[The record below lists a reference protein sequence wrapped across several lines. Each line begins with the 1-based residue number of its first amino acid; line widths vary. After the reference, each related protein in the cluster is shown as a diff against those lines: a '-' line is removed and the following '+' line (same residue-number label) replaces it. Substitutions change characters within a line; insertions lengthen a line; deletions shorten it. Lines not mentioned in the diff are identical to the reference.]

1 MREEECSRRET
12 VLDIREAELKEKEEE
27 LYHKEKLIDAKLNR
41 LKQLEDYEMS
51 DDIRLLENDDNKEFD
66 PYETK
71 DRRKFK
77 KRGRPS
83 KRYDETSEEEGSDDK
98 PNKKSPPIPD
108 YKKLG
113 LRERESSVAGSL
125 RKGALHIL
133 QTHKKAMTGGEILQ
147 IGLASG
153 MFPNIN
159 GKTPEN
165 TLRAQLYTD
174 MKKKGENSKFVL
186 SGRGLFGLR
195 EWDSSKSQ

>member
-1 MREEECSRRET
+1 MSAMKESHKPLKKRIRVSEWEDDSKSSSDSYDREDDVRMREEECSRRET

-108 YKKLG
+108 YKK
-113 LRERESSVAGSL
+113 
-125 RKGALHIL
+125 
-133 QTHKKAMTGGEILQ
+133 
-147 IGLASG
+147 
-153 MFPNIN
+153 
-159 GKTPEN
+159 
-165 TLRAQLYTD
+165 
-174 MKKKGENSKFVL
+174 
-186 SGRGLFGLR
+186 
-195 EWDSSKSQ
+195 